1 MTHMCMHLPSL
12 LAFIQPSTN
21 NIKVHYDNVTVTTWY
36 ASLSRSY
43 TPITTLCT
51 HGTLVQI
58 TINNC
63 MPFLIITI
71 YKL

>member
-1 MTHMCMHLPSL
+1 MHFPSPL
-12 LAFIQPSTN
+12 GFIQPSTN
-21 NIKVHYDNVTVTTWY
+21 SIKEYHDNVTVTTWY

-43 TPITTLCT
+43 TPITRLRT